1 MRSIGCSVILFFIV
15 SAATAQRILTLEQS
29 ITIAIEN
36 NYGMLKSH
44 QNMRSAEANL
54 EAAKDS
60 FKSYANLYLETPNF
74 YETVNEQF
82 DWDTRLPRWIQEG
95 STRYQGRL
103 NITQPLPTSGNITL
117 SSVLYRRR
125 LFSNLA
131 GTEEKRSE
139 YSSSLTLSFYQ
150 PIFTSNTIKL
160 GLQRADL
167 TYQLASFRYTK
178 AERQLIYDVTNVFYG
193 LVRAVR
199 QVEIDAERVNQ
210 SRHSYELAKKKYEAG
225 LIPEV
230 EALQL
235 EVDLALNEAQLS
247 SGRAN
252 MGRAE
257 DIFKQTLGMSLAD
270 SVQVVTFIEYTPVK
284 INFDSALRL
293 GLENRLE
300 LRELSVQK
308 ELREMDVIDAER
320 QSEFKGAISAFY
332 NLDGKGDEFEEAV
345 NTDEFNRN
353 RGVTLSFSMPL
364 WDWGKNRAEVQAA
377 RANLTEAELEFE
389 EERQVIEKEI
399 RDAVRRVHEASHRA
413 EILKASV
420 EVAQK
425 SYDITQARFES
436 GAVTSER
443 LLDAQVALAKAKKDD
458 LDAQIDYLLA
468 IADLKV
474 ATMSD
479 EIVQ

>member
-1 MRSIGCSVILFFIV
+1 MKSIACLAIFFLFV
-15 SAATAQRILTLEQS
+15 SATNAQRVLTLEQS
-29 ITIAIEN
+29 IAIAIEN
-36 NYGMLKSH
+36 NYRMLKSH

-54 EAAKDS
+54 KAAKNS
-60 FKSYANLYLETPNF
+60 FKSYADLHLETPSF

-82 DWDTRLPRWIQEG
+82 DWATQLPRWIQEG

-103 NITQPLPTSGNITL
+103 SITQPLPTNGNIII
-117 SSVLYRRR
+117 SSVIYRRR

-131 GTEEKRSE
+131 GIEEKRSE

-150 PIFTSNTIKL
+150 PIFTPNNIKL

-167 TYQLASFRYTK
+167 NYKLASYRYSK
-178 AERQLIYDVTNVFYG
+178 AERQLIFNVTNAFYG
-193 LVRAVR
+193 LVRAAR
-199 QVEIDAERVNQ
+199 QVEIDAERVKQ
-210 SRHSYELAKKKYEAG
+210 SHLSYELAKKKYEAG

-247 SGRAN
+247 SDRAN
-252 MGRAE
+252 LGRAE
-257 DIFKQTLGMSLAD
+257 DLVKQTLGMSLTD
-270 SVQVVTFIEYTPVK
+270 SVRIVTHIEYTPVR
-284 INFDSALRL
+284 INLNNALRL

-345 NTDEFNRN
+345 NTEEFNKN
-353 RGVTLSFSMPL
+353 RGVTLSFSVPV
-364 WDWGKNRAEVQAA
+364 WDWGKNKAEVQAA
-377 RANLTEAELEFE
+377 KANLAEAELELE
-389 EERQVIEKEI
+389 EERQLVEKEI

-420 EVAQK
+420 ELAQK
-425 SYDITQARFES
+425 SYDITQGRFEA

-468 IADLKV
+468 IADLKL
-474 ATMSD
+474 ATMS
-479 EIVQ
+479 EEVVQ